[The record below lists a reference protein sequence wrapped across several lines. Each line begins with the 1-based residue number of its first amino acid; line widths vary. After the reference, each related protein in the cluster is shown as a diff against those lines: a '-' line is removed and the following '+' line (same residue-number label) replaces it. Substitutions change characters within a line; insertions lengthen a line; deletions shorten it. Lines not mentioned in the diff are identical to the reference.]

1 MKLKVLKRF
10 HDKVTGEPYEVGS
23 IIEPTDE
30 RGAEMLAAK
39 GDLVEK
45 IGGSEDEPKQNVP
58 AEKPRTKSKK
68 K

>member
-23 IIEPTDE
+23 IIEPTAE

-39 GDLVEK
+39 GGLVEK
-45 IGGSEDEPKQNVP
+45 IDGSDDEPGQEVSVV
-58 AEKPRTKSKK
+58 RSKSKK
-68 K
+68 KR

>member
-10 HDKVTGEPYEVGS
+10 SDKVTGELYEVGS

-30 RGAEMLAAK
+30 RAAEMLAAK

-45 IGGSEDEPKQNVP
+45 ISGLSEKL
-58 AEKPRTKSKK
+58 KTKK
-68 K
+68 KR

>member
-10 HDKVTGEPYEVGS
+10 HDKVTGEPYEAGS
-23 IIEPTDE
+23 VIEPTDK

-45 IGGSEDEPKQNVP
+45 IGGSDDEPETDVQT
-58 AEKPRTKSKK
+58 EKPKTKKRK
-68 K
+68 